1 MEREPVQYRKDGRL
15 AYVSLHRPERHNALT
30 PQVIRKLAQ
39 AWRELD
45 LDREVRA
52 AVMFGEGPSFCS
64 GMDLKQTTPGFGYR
78 PGGLGMVDN
87 DELEAAR
94 VFEALPGERRRIN
107 YVPPPTLSK
116 PVIAALHGR
125 VAGGGMELALCSDI
139 RIAAEG
145 TSFALPEVTRGIVPG
160 SGGMVWL
167 PRIIGAGRAME
178 WLLTGDVIDSDEAL
192 RIGLVNKVVPKEQ
205 LLDAATAMANRI
217 SENAPLAVQAI
228 KETVLRALGTTLAEG
243 LAISEQQARALIR
256 TADYEEGVLA
266 FKEKRAPVFHGQ

>member
-1 MEREPVQYRKDGRL
+1 MQKEPVQYRKAGRL

-30 PQVIRKLAQ
+30 PQVIRRLSQ
-39 AWRELD
+39 VWQEID

-64 GMDLKQTTPGFGYR
+64 GMDLKLTTPGFGYR
-78 PGGLGMVDN
+78 LDDVGAVDK
-87 DELEAAR
+87 DELEAASR
-94 VFEALPGERRRIN
+94 FEALPGERRRIN

-116 PVIAALHGR
+116 PVIAALHGC

-160 SGGMVWL
+160 SGGMVFL

-178 WLLTGDVIDSDEAL
+178 WLLTGEAIDSDEAL

-217 SENAPLAVQAI
+217 ADNAPLAVQAI

-243 LAISEQQARALIR
+243 LTISEQQARVLFR
-256 TADYEEGVLA
+256 TADYQEGVLA
-266 FKEKRAPVFHGQ
+266 FKEKRAPVFRGR